1 MSRIIYLIPISIIS
15 YIFGLFNPI
24 MEIDAMQYASMS
36 RELLRNDNFL
46 HFFDNGKPYLD
57 KPPLIFWVTA
67 LFFKL
72 FGVSNLTYRLP
83 SVVFSILTIYSTYK
97 FSRLYY
103 SKNIAI
109 KSALILSSCQAFYI
123 MNGDVKTDIYMIGPM
138 MFSIWQF
145 SDYLMNKR
153 WSNIILGSVGIA
165 FSMMGKGPLGLVIPY
180 CVITADILFK
190 NKLKMKFDIKLLI
203 ALMIIIGL
211 LIPMSYGLYTQ
222 FGAEGLKF
230 FYWKQSFGRIT
241 GSSSMSNDTGPFYL
255 LNVFLYSFMP
265 WTLIFSFA
273 FIERLKEI
281 INGSNDENQFELI
294 SILGFIFPL
303 LMLSMSNFKL
313 PHYIY
318 CVCPFASIL
327 TASKI
332 NNWIK
337 TRKWFEYI
345 FNTQIVIAILVTVF
359 IYSLAIYSFSPSI
372 SFYIIPVLIIIGFI
386 SFYLFGNGDK
396 YLLLFMPS
404 VLACILGNYCISL
417 GIIRPLFEYQSQSKA
432 AQYIIENNYE
442 NAPIYFFNENPKAKS
457 RSLNFYLDKNI
468 QYVNDKYFQKSP
480 KSEFNIVFT
489 NEKGF
494 NKLLNGSDQKIEVL
508 KVFPHTRVSK
518 INKLFI
524 NPKTRSKALKK
535 KYLIKII

>member
-1 MSRIIYLIPISIIS
+1 
-15 YIFGLFNPI
+15 
-24 MEIDAMQYASMS
+24 
-36 RELLRNDNFL
+36 
-46 HFFDNGKPYLD
+46 
-57 KPPLIFWVTA
+57 
-67 LFFKL
+67 
-72 FGVSNLTYRLP
+72 
-83 SVVFSILTIYSTYK
+83 
-97 FSRLYY
+97 
-103 SKNIAI
+103 
-109 KSALILSSCQAFYI
+109 
-123 MNGDVKTDIYMIGPM
+123 
-138 MFSIWQF
+138 
-145 SDYLMNKR
+145 
-153 WSNIILGSVGIA
+153 
-165 FSMMGKGPLGLVIPY
+165 
-180 CVITADILFK
+180 
-190 NKLKMKFDIKLLI
+190 
-203 ALMIIIGL
+203 
-211 LIPMSYGLYTQ
+211 
-222 FGAEGLKF
+222 
-230 FYWKQSFGRIT
+230 
-241 GSSSMSNDTGPFYL
+241 
-255 LNVFLYSFMP
+255 MP

-294 SILGFIFPL
+294 SILGFIIPL

-396 YLLLFMPS
+396 YLHLFMPS